1 MVITTDKTLRKTRQR
16 QRILEV
22 LRATKSHPTA
32 DWIYS
37 QVKSKFPKLS
47 LGTVYRN
54 LKLLKEQGEII
65 ELDFGSTFS
74 RFDGVCE
81 DHYHFACRKC
91 RRVFDVNIPVE
102 DNLNNKAA
110 KATHFN
116 VECHRLVFYGLCT
129 ECLKIKE
136 KAGRF

>member
-1 MVITTDKTLRKTRQR
+1 MLRNTRQR

-22 LRATKSHPTA
+22 LRGSKSHPTA
-32 DWIYS
+32 DWIYG
-37 QVKSKFPKLS
+37 QVKCEFPKLS

-54 LKLLKEQGEII
+54 LKLLKENGEIR

-81 DHYHFACRKC
+81 DHYHFVCRKC
-91 RRVFDVNIPVE
+91 GRVFDVNMTVE
-102 DNLNNKAA
+102 ANLNKKAE

-116 VECHRLVFYGLCT
+116 VECHRLEFYGLCKG
-129 ECLKIKE
+129 CSK
-136 KAGRF
+136 

>member
-1 MVITTDKTLRKTRQR
+1 MVNPSDRVLRKTKQR

-22 LRATKSHPTA
+22 LRDTNTHPTA

-37 QVKSKFPKLS
+37 QVKSEFPKLS

-54 LKLLKEQGEII
+54 LRLLKEQGEIL

-81 DHYHFACRKC
+81 DHYHFVCRQC
-91 RRVFDVNIPVE
+91 GAVFDVNMPVD
-102 DNLNNKAA
+102 DNLNKKAA
-110 KATHFN
+110 RTTHFN
-116 VECHRLVFYGLCT
+116 VECHRLVFYGTCK
-129 ECLKIKE
+129 ECRK
-136 KAGRF
+136 R